1 MGFLKKLTLG
11 LLLSSV
17 FLMTGCQ
24 TTFKTTYNDND
35 SHALNLANAAGIT
48 GVKDAEVPK
57 DSVSKMNNTVLDG
70 ALSGTV
76 GFLSA
81 NTINLTDWTGGALGF
96 MSAVF
101 QPDHPS
107 QRTAIFAFMPS
118 DMAKDKNEAVQKMIN
133 IMKDT
138 FQNSFDELGADD
150 VTITYRPDIIKNA
163 LAFAY
168 GGGNAINCPL
178 GDDPDNPE
186 KERVPMCRGSV
197 VVQKPNQLL
206 IEENKWLTNEPSV
219 WYFSASKGHFYN
231 KIEINARGYKA
242 QTARLMALFSKHMPE
257 WAYIY
262 VAPKDTL
269 DDNGD
274 PINYPYV
281 LNQGQA
287 HLFVKAKAE

>member
-1 MGFLKKLTLG
+1 MKKLTLG

-17 FLMTGCQ
+17 FLMAGCQ
-24 TTFKTTYNDND
+24 TTFKTTYNEND
-35 SHALNLANAAGIT
+35 SHALNLANVAGIT

-57 DSVSKMNNTVLDG
+57 DSVSKMNNTVIDG

-81 NTINLTDWTGGALGF
+81 NTINLTDWTGGVLGF

-101 QPDHPS
+101 QPEHPS

-118 DMAKDKNEAVQKMIN
+118 DMAKDKNEAAQKMTD
-133 IMKDT
+133 IMYSSVENT
-138 FQNSFDELGADD
+138 FKELSAEGSQI
-150 VTITYRPDIIKNA
+150 VYNPHVKNA
-163 LAFAY
+163 LGFLY
-168 GGGNAINCPL
+168 GGGNAINCPS
-178 GDDPDNPE
+178 P
-186 KERVPMCRGSV
+186 
-197 VVQKPNQLL
+197 L
-206 IEENKWLTNEPSV
+206 IEYEGVQYCVGSIVIQQPTTLIFEDNNWLKAQPNV
-219 WYFSASKGHFYN
+219 WYFSAARGHKFNSIKINTKGH
-231 KIEINARGYKA
+231 KV